1 MRYFVGNLSYVISV
15 IGGYFGDL
23 LIVAIFVI
31 WLFIEWLIGK
41 DSRSDL

>member
-1 MRYFVGNLSYVISV
+1 
-15 IGGYFGDL
+15 